1 MNIGIVPVSAKPYH
15 VGHHALVTRASDEND
30 KVFLFVSTSDRKRKG
45 EVPILGADME
55 KVWQEEIEKIL
66 PGNVT
71 VTYGGS
77 PVQRVYSVLEDAE
90 QEIIDS
96 GTIDDIYTVYSD
108 PVDTQNNYSLA
119 NREKYFPTAY
129 KNGNV
134 VFAAEA
140 NPASFT
146 RGEGT
151 PDVSGTAV
159 RKTLQAC
166 DFDAFSDTLPPGV
179 DKEKIFNLLCPAM
192 KEGSLVRQY
201 IKYMIKG

>member
-77 PVQRVYSVLEDAE
+77 WKTQSKKSLTAE
-90 QEIIDS
+90 LLMIS
-96 GTIDDIYTVYSD
+96 T
-108 PVDTQNNYSLA
+108 L
-119 NREKYFPTAY
+119 
-129 KNGNV
+129 
-134 VFAAEA
+134 
-140 NPASFT
+140 FT
-146 RGEGT
+146 
-151 PDVSGTAV
+151 
-159 RKTLQAC
+159 LI
-166 DFDAFSDTLPPGV
+166 L
-179 DKEKIFNLLCPAM
+179 
-192 KEGSLVRQY
+192 
-201 IKYMIKG
+201 